1 MHCQTDAA
9 WDKSTKASEI
19 SWIFISTEST
29 PEYSGTKAIKSVSS
43 PIMGEALAVKL
54 ALQSAA
60 SLEIKA
66 LTISS
71 DNQTLIRVL
80 NNKLFDKEIYGIAHD
95 ISSLSSALFVDVSF
109 FFIPRIENIKAD
121 ALAKSCLRTHLV
133 VSGL

>member
-9 WDKSTKASEI
+9 WDKSTKAGI
-19 SWIFISTEST
+19 CWIFTSTEST

-60 SLEIKA
+60 SLGIKT

-80 NNKLFDKEIYGIAHD
+80 NNKLFDKEIYEIAHN
-95 ISSLSSALFVDVSF
+95 ISSFSSLSLLMYRSF
-109 FFIPRIENIKAD
+109 SSIG
-121 ALAKSCLRTHLV
+121 LRTLKLMH
-133 VSGL
+133 